1 MELRWNYDGT
11 RMEGSTT
18 MELQWN
24 GMALMGHRSMCVCVC
39 VCVCVRVRVSV
50 CVCMCVCAR
59 VCVCVW
65 CVCIYGVI

>member
-24 GMALMGHRSMCVCVC
+24 GMALMGHRRNALFSE
-39 VCVCVRVRVSV
+39 VS
-50 CVCMCVCAR
+50 CGRRCMMELEWKVALR
-59 VCVCVW
+59 W
-65 CVCIYGVI
+65 NYNGMEWP